1 MHFQILTARI
11 LFDFFMPMILQWNI
25 RGLQANR
32 EELDLLSS
40 NLDPTV
46 ICLQETF
53 LKENKNITFKHYSS
67 HHRFASEVN
76 GIVHGR
82 SSVLVKSTTPHTTQT
97 N

>member
-1 MHFQILTARI
+1 
-11 LFDFFMPMILQWNI
+11 MPMILQWNI

-53 LKENKNITFKHYSS
+53 LKESKNINFKHYSS
-67 HHRFASEVN
+67 YHRYASEAN
-76 GIVHGR
+76 SIVHGG
-82 SSVLVKSTTPHTTQT
+82 SSILVNPLLPDRL
-97 N
+97 